1 VREEVH
7 RAGKRLALNVAS
19 HGLPAYVD
27 DSDLLVTVSGN
38 RTVRAVEVAAP
49 AGVCEEELGL
59 PLALVDHVLRF
70 KMFVQHIGVLFD
82 PPMHILPL
90 SVSEVYKLCLN
101 SLEADEAP
109 AAAAEEEEEEEEER
123 HAGQRAEIGS
133 AHKRRCTSTNTQDS
147 CTARELKGFGFD
159 SILTW
164 LTRLAAKDSSSSP
177 LKETAVEKPHKVYI
191 FMCNTHRH
199 THHTHTHT
207 HTHTYCIYSYIIHI
221 YNDN

>member
-19 HGLPAYVD
+19 HGLPTYLD
-27 DSDLLVTVSGN
+27 DAEILVTVAGN

-49 AGVCEEELGL
+49 AGVSEEELGL

-82 PPMHILPL
+82 PPMDLSPL

-101 SLEADEAP
+101 SVEDDEAP
-109 AAAAEEEEEEEEER
+109 AAAEEGEEGEEGGKEEKHDGR
-123 HAGQRAEIGS
+123 RAAIGC
-133 AHKRRCTSTNTQDS
+133 AHTPSRNTLTQGS
-147 CTARELKGFGFD
+147 GTGARGLKGLGVD

-177 LKETAVEKPHKVYI
+177 LQETAVVKPHKVY
-191 FMCNTHRH
+191 MRRVTR
-199 THHTHTHT
+199 TRARARTHTHT
-207 HTHTYCIYSYIIHI
+207 HTHTYIAYLHI
-221 YNDN
+221 S